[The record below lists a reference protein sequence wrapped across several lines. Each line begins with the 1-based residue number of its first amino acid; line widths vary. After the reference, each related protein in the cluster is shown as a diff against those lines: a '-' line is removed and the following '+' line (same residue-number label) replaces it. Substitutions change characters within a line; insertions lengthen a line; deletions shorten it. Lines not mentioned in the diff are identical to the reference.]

1 MLMFDR
7 ADGAATL
14 LRDARIVTAGGI
26 VEGGLAIEDGQ
37 IAGFTDVAD
46 GHSLNGAFL
55 IPGIV
60 DIHTDHVERHTHPRT
75 GVIWEFLPGL
85 LAYDAVVVS
94 GGTTTVFDSLS
105 VGSWSGKE
113 ARHVDNL
120 KKLVDGLGQA
130 KEQGFVGADHFI
142 HWRCETTNPFLPELF
157 EAVASHPLTK
167 LLSVMDHTPGQRQ
180 YPDLEKHLSRWQA
193 HAGLTEEEA
202 QKRYLEIVENQKNHS
217 GPNRTMIAEHAR
229 THNLSLASHDD
240 QLESHV
246 EEACEVGATI
256 SEFPTT
262 LEAARAARARG
273 MVIAMGGPNLMR
285 GGSYSGNVSAA
296 ELASEGLLDIFA
308 SDYVPRSMIEAA
320 FKLTGEPFGWSLPDA
335 IATVSKNVAESVGL
349 TDRGTLKQG
358 QRADFVRV
366 RLQDG
371 RPIVRGVWV
380 GGTRVN

>member
-1 MLMFDR
+1 MSVCLS
-7 ADGAATL
+7 GAK
-14 LRDARIVTAGGI
+14 IVTAEAV
-26 VEGGLAIEDGQ
+26 VEGTLVCEGETIAEVSPANITAAEPIDGDY
-37 IAGFTDVAD
+37 I
-46 GHSLNGAFL
+46 
-55 IPGIV
+55 IPGII
-60 DIHTDHVERHTHPRT
+60 DIHTDNLERHFFPRPNVDWDPVSAAIIHDGNCLSV
-75 GVIWEFLPGL
+75 GV
-85 LAYDAVVVS
+85 
-94 GGTTTVFDSLS
+94 TTVFDSLS

-130 KEQGFVGADHFI
+130 KEQGLVGADHFI

-349 TDRGTLKQG
+349 TDRGSLKQG
-358 QRADFVRV
+358 HRADFVRV
-366 RLQDG
+366 RLLDG